1 MPKIEAFA
9 GLRYDLGHVGAL
21 SNVVAP
27 PYDVIDPEMQER
39 LYKKHPANVVRL
51 ILNRT
56 EPGDDEQ
63 ENNYAR
69 AARFLRNW
77 QQEGVLFQEPDPA
90 VYIYHQIFEE
100 EGHSLIRRGF
110 MARCGLERFG
120 EGNIYPHEETMPG
133 PKADRL
139 KLTRACGANLSQIF
153 GLYPDPESEVQE
165 ILEEAARGG
174 SPLEAT
180 DELGVIHRI
189 WPITDVAVLSQLTA
203 AMGP

>member
-27 PYDVIDPEMQER
+27 PYDVIDPAMQDR

-90 VYIYHQIFEE
+90 VYVYHQIFEQ

-165 ILEEAARGG
+165 ILEEAVRGE

-189 WPITDVAVLSQLTA
+189 WPITDVAVLSR
-203 AMGP
+203 